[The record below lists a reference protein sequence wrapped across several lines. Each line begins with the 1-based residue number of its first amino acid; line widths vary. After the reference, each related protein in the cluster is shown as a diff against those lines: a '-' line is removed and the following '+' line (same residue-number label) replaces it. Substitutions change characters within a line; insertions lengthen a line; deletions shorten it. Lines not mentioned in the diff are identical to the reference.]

1 MASSKNKAPLTTA
14 DFTQDA
20 RVLKSM
26 QELKEYFKDKPIVVS
41 DVIDDKGNQ
50 YVDLVQKGG
59 GVWGIALVGY
69 TYILEQMGIRFLRL
83 AGTSAGAINT
93 AMMTVIGNKN
103 EEKSVKI
110 LQILCDL
117 ILFKLVD
124 GHPFARWAIKKF
136 ITNKDFTKKIKLWI
150 GVILGIFALLF
161 VGCIVFLGLEWKY
174 KAMHYCAIGTFVLM
188 GIYVVFLSSVLFY
201 FGGLIKRLKNSGF
214 GINPGDYFYDW
225 LKDNMQANGVS
236 TVSELRTK
244 ASEKIPGL
252 TIRHPRTE
260 NVDDLVGSVTFI
272 TSEIVT
278 ENKIEFPLMC
288 DLFRPKEKEDELQ
301 PAGFVRASMSI
312 PIFFESYFINHI
324 PTDDPQVKAAWMK
337 RFQVDTPPSTTRFV
351 DGGMLSN
358 FPINLFFNPEV
369 TKPRL
374 PTFGIDLDEID
385 PNQKS
390 RNPEEWSLTGYLGRM
405 FNTIRYYYDKDF
417 LLKNKMME
425 KGIGK
430 VNMYGYNWLN
440 FFMTDQ
446 EKIEMFA
453 IGANAAK
460 DFLIQFKWDE
470 YMEERKEYMARSIT
484 NIVE

>member
-1 MASSKNKAPLTTA
+1 MASTQNNKTLVIA
-14 DFTQDA
+14 DFTQDP
-20 RVLKSM
+20 RVLASM
-26 QELKEYFKDKPIVVS
+26 KELSDHFAQKPMEVS

-69 TYILEQMGIRFLRL
+69 TYVLEQMGIRFLRL

-103 EEKSVKI
+103 EAKSVKI

-117 ILFKLVD
+117 VLFKLVD

-136 ITNKDFTKKIKLWI
+136 ITNKDFTKKIKLWL
-150 GVILGIFALLF
+150 GVILGIFVLLF
-161 VGCIVFLGLEWKY
+161 LGSIVFLGLEKKY
-174 KAMHYCAIGTFVLM
+174 ETLHYFTVGTFVLM
-188 GIYVVFLSSVLFY
+188 GIYVVFLGSVLFY
-201 FGGLIKRLKNSGF
+201 FGGLLRRLKNSGF

-225 LKDNMQANGVS
+225 LKKNMRDNGVC
-236 TVSELRTK
+236 TVSELRAK

-252 TIRHPRTE
+252 TIRSPRTE
-260 NVDDLVGSVTFI
+260 KVDDLVGSVTFI

-324 PTDDPQVKAAWMK
+324 PTEDPQVKAAWMK
-337 RFQVDTPPSTTRFV
+337 RFQVDTPPASTRFV

-385 PNQKS
+385 PHNKS
-390 RNPEEWSLTGYLGRM
+390 RNPEEWSLSGYLGRM

-446 EKIEMFA
+446 EKIDMFA
-453 IGANAAK
+453 IGVAAAK
-460 DFLIQFKWDE
+460 DFLIRFKWDE
-470 YMEERKEYMARSIT
+470 YMEERKEYMART
-484 NIVE
+484 TAKNIE